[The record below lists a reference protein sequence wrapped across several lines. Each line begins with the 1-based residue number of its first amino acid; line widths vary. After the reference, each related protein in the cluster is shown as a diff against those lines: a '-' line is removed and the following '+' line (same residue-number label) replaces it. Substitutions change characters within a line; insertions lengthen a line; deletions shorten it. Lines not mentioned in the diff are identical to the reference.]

1 MTTTRLRELAGT
13 YMARLFALKAGY
25 SSHMWKTA
33 SHRGSELTPERQPD
47 IRKAAEEY
55 RSQLD
60 QVIKE
65 LGK

>member
-1 MTTTRLRELAGT
+1 
-13 YMARLFALKAGY
+13 MARLFALKAGY